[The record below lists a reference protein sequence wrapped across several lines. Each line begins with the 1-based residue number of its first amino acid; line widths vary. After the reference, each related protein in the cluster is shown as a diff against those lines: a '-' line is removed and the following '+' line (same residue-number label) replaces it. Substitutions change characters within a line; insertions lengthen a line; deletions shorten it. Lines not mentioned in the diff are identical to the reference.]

1 MDERGAASQMQ
12 SKLLEIRDLKTHFY
26 TDGGVVRAVDGVS
39 FDILRQ
45 TSMGLVGES
54 GCGKSVTARSILR
67 IVPPPGR
74 IAGGRILYYPKDG
87 GAPVELTQLKPT
99 GREIRAI
106 RGRVA
111 AMIFQEPMTCLSP
124 VHTIGNQIME
134 SILEHERGIGKR
146 EARERTIHL
155 LDEVGMPKPE
165 RQIDAY
171 TFELSGGMRQRA
183 MIAVALAAKP
193 ELLIADEPTTAV
205 DVTIQAKIMDLLRKL
220 QAETRMSL
228 FFITH
233 NLGII
238 AEMAKQMAVMY
249 LGKIVEQG
257 SVEDIFDR
265 PKHPYTQVLLDCMPR
280 LGFTPKSFL
289 ATIKGSVPDPF
300 SQPPG
305 CPFSNRCPRFI
316 ADTCDRAMPALRE
329 VEPEHRA
336 ACYLYS
342 QERE

>member
-1 MDERGAASQMQ
+1 MTEGCKPMQ
-12 SKLLEIRDLKTHFY
+12 SKLLEIRDLKTHFF

-45 TSMGLVGES
+45 SSMGLVGES

-67 IVPPPGR
+67 IVPPPGK
-74 IAGGRILYYPKDG
+74 IAGGQIRYFPKDDG
-87 GAPVELTQLKPT
+87 EALELTQLAPT

-106 RGRVA
+106 RGKVV

-134 SILEHERGIGKR
+134 SIRQHERGIGRR

-155 LDEVGMPKPE
+155 LGEVGMPRPE
-165 RQIDAY
+165 RQIDAF

-183 MIAVALAAKP
+183 MIAVALAAEP

-238 AEMAKQMAVMY
+238 AEMARQVAVMY
-249 LGKIVEQG
+249 LGRIVEQG
-257 SVEDIFDR
+257 TVPDVFDR
-265 PKHPYTQVLLDCMPR
+265 PKHPYTQVLLDCVPR
-280 LGFTPKSFL
+280 LSFAPKSFL
-289 ATIKGSVPDPF
+289 ATIRGSVPGPF
-300 SQPPG
+300 AQPPG
-305 CPFSNRCPRFI
+305 CPFSNRCPRFM
-316 ADTCDRAMPALRE
+316 AGVCDQAMPALRQ
-329 VEPEHRA
+329 VEPDHLA